1 MNRTRVVGLEITR
14 KAVRLPK
21 EDPKT
26 AVCISHDWEERSAG
40 NPQSAEFHG
49 SCGADR
55 RSPQMLPYP
64 QGSASHY
71 VARPNAKIAETK
83 HRLKHLWTEANRGR
97 KAPMNLSLADAG
109 QAAELL
115 HSAIRMSSTPT
126 HTPDHGF
133 VGWSGRSETAREN
146 LRESKSARSKSRLFP
161 NTGERLSPA
170 PAPKNCQR
178 YRTVKQFRRRNA
190 ENAWCIAGAQAPTSN
205 PGTREKLRN
214 KRIRPWSDHDR
225 QFVINE
231 NNIDTA
237 IWQDRMGVFA

>member
-1 MNRTRVVGLEITR
+1 MIGKSGRRATR
-14 KAVRLPK
+14 KAPNFTGHVGLIGVAHKCCLICKGLPVTMSLAQTQK
-21 EDPKT
+21 SLK
-26 AVCISHDWEERSAG
+26 
-40 NPQSAEFHG
+40 
-49 SCGADR
+49 
-55 RSPQMLPYP
+55 
-64 QGSASHY
+64 
-71 VARPNAKIAETK
+71 TK

-115 HSAIRMSSTPT
+115 HSAIRISTKPT

-161 NTGERLSPA
+161 NTGEQLSPA
-170 PAPKNCQR
+170 PAPKKCQR
-178 YRTVKQFRRRNA
+178 YRTVKQFPRRNA
-190 ENAWCIAGAQAPTSN
+190 ENAWCIAGAQAHTSN

-214 KRIRPWSDHDR
+214 KRIRPWSDYDR